1 MIQIQRFDP
10 TNLKEVISKIY
21 AQIDKYDPKYAICS
35 LLWFSIV
42 FCFIQFKLWR
52 NIGLAESASYLRSR
66 DCERTKLQGGLS

>member
-1 MIQIQRFDP
+1 LISKDKLSY
-10 TNLKEVISKIY
+10 LKEVISKIY

-52 NIGLAESASYLRSR
+52 NICKTYNDFVEDEEDVAKNLIQSLGMFH
-66 DCERTKLQGGLS
+66 

>member
-1 MIQIQRFDP
+1 
-10 TNLKEVISKIY
+10 
-21 AQIDKYDPKYAICS
+21 
-35 LLWFSIV
+35 LWFSIV